1 MDADCVARQTLRDDA
16 CLVPCNGLY
25 ADISDDSF
33 ERKTTEGVNLE
44 YPDVKNICF
53 TFRIAFVEQW
63 PPPLWQLWLSR
74 RSVPASPN
82 GCSLHRKEGGWA

>member
-1 MDADCVARQTLRDDA
+1 MDADCVAMARQTVRDDA

-33 ERKTTEGVNLE
+33 QRKTTEGVNLA

-63 PPPLWQLWLSR
+63 PPSLWLSR
-74 RSVPASPN
+74 RSVPASTN
-82 GCSLHRKEGGWA
+82 GCSLH